1 MTQSLRL
8 YCATDSDA
16 DSRGSGPGPQPGTR
30 RLVTRSLRLT
40 PSRSGIS
47 ASAQAESESDGA
59 AGPGPPG
66 RKHNSRG
73 RTLEAESASNYASN
87 CVPFEGTWRG
97 PLSDLNTGR
106 VTDRVTVTQ

>member
-1 MTQSLRL
+1 MPVLRL
-8 YCATDSDA
+8 NQSPTAPP
-16 DSRGSGPGPQPGTR
+16 GPGR
-30 RLVTRSLRLT
+30 RAGNTT
-40 PSRSGIS
+40 
-47 ASAQAESESDGA
+47 A
-59 AGPGPPG
+59 AA
-66 RKHNSRG
+66 R